1 MKRRN
6 RHIGSSFEDF
16 LIGEGIHEE
25 VTTHA
30 WKRVLAWQVS
40 EAMKSEGI
48 SKNQMAKRMN
58 TSRTQIDRLL
68 DPNNPNNPNVLLG
81 TVQKAAAAIGKRVT
95 ITLEN
100 ASH

>member
-1 MKRRN
+1 MKKRN

-16 LIGEGIHEE
+16 LIEEGIQEE

-68 DPNNPNNPNVLLG
+68 DPNNPNVLLG

>member
-1 MKRRN
+1 MKKRN

-16 LIGEGIHEE
+16 LVEEGIHEE

-30 WKRVLAWQVS
+30 WKRVLAWQVA

-68 DPNNPNNPNVLLG
+68 DPDNPNVLLG

-100 ASH
+100 APR

>member
-1 MKRRN
+1 MKKRN
-6 RHIGSSFEDF
+6 KHIGSSFEDF
-16 LIGEGIHEE
+16 LIEEGIQEG

-48 SKNQMAKRMN
+48 SKNQMAKRMK

-68 DPNNPNNPNVLLG
+68 DPDNPNVLLG
-81 TVQKAAAAIGKRVT
+81 TVQKAAAAIGKRIT

>member
-1 MKRRN
+1 MKKRN

-16 LIGEGIHEE
+16 LIEEGIHEE

-68 DPNNPNNPNVLLG
+68 DPNNPNVLLG